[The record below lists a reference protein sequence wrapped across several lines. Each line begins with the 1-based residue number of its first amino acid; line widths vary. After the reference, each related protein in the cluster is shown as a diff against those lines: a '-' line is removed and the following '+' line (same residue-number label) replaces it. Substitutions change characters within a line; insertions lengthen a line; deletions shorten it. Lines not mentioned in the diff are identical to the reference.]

1 MKRIILALIVTGIG
15 LFSILP
21 FFRQG
26 FFPMHDDT
34 QVARVVTMG
43 NALREGQFPVRWV
56 SDLGYGYGYPIFN
69 FYGPLPYY
77 AGGFLY
83 ALGVAP
89 LAATKIMM
97 ALGFIGP
104 ATILFLL
111 LYNAVGWQ
119 GAAVSA
125 LFFLFSPYHA
135 VQGYVR
141 GAVGEYW
148 AINFW
153 PLILFAV
160 WRASSKSKRS
170 LIPVVGAVGIAGAV
184 LSHTLL
190 GFVTVLF
197 VATGLMGYWIWNV
210 ARRIPLTGPMIITEM
225 LLVGLGLSA
234 FFWLPAFAEMGYTNV
249 AGQVSSTA
257 NYTDHFVCFEQF
269 WSSLWGFGGSIPGC
283 IDGMSFMLG
292 KIHIL
297 AALLGLIVMSG
308 KNKLWKVGSTGI
320 ALAILGVVF
329 STELSAAAWA
339 VIPFFSFLQY
349 PWRFISVAT
358 LGLSLLAGILSGGIS
373 GETKKAILAAGLV
386 GSLLFFNLKWFTPQH
401 IYDASDETLSS
412 RGDIRFRVSKISDEY
427 LPRLVPR
434 PESAGEVVSATI
446 PESHGITVTALTE
459 TATDARFVVE
469 SSGSAEIT
477 VNKAYFPG
485 WQYLVNEK
493 EVRPTIRN
501 GLPHLSIEAGQ
512 SVIALHF
519 RDTPVRTAG
528 NLISLASLIVLIG
541 ILYGKQRKTN
551 R

>member
-77 AGGFLY
+77 VGGFLY

-97 ALGFIGP
+97 ALGFVGP

-111 LYNAVGWQ
+111 LYQAVGWQ
-119 GAAVSA
+119 GAAVSG

-160 WRASSKSKRS
+160 WHALQKSNRP

-197 VATGLMGYWIWNV
+197 VAAGLMGYWIWGV
-210 ARRIPLTGPMIITEM
+210 VRRIPLTGPMIITKM
-225 LLVGLGLSA
+225 LLLGLGLSA
-234 FFWLPAFAEMGYTNV
+234 FFWLPAFAEMGYTSV

-257 NYTDHFVCFEQF
+257 NYTDHFVCFPQL

-297 AALLGLIVMSG
+297 AALLGFIVMFG
-308 KNKLWKVGSTGI
+308 KKRLRTVGGTAIVITALGVFFSTG
-320 ALAILGVVF
+320 F
-329 STELSAAAWA
+329 SAAIWA
-339 VIPFFSFLQY
+339 AIPFFPYLQY
-349 PWRFISVAT
+349 PWRFLSVAT
-358 LGLSLLAGILSGGIS
+358 LGLSLLSGVLAAGVN
-373 GETKKAILAAGLV
+373 GERKKALLVAGLV
-386 GSLLFFNLKWFTPQH
+386 GGLLFFNLKWFAPQRV
-401 IYDASDETLSS
+401 YEVSDEPQAL
-412 RGDIRFRVSKISDEY
+412 REDIRFRVSGISDEY
-427 LPRLVPR
+427 LPPGIPR
-434 PESAGEVVSATI
+434 PESAAQVVSATI
-446 PESHGITVTALTE
+446 PESRGVRVTALTE

-477 VNKAYFPG
+477 VNKADFPG
-485 WQYLVNEK
+485 WKYFVNEN
-493 EVRPTIRN
+493 EVRPAIRS

-528 NLISLASLIVLIG
+528 NLISLTALIALMFM
-541 ILYGKQRKTN
+541 LYGKQRKTN